1 MATGS
6 GRQQYYSPVGQPS
19 SGAGKYGS
27 GSPSATAFQPGV
39 AMEYTHD
46 LHLKMSKKI
55 AQLTKVIYALN
66 TKNDEH
72 EAAIATLKE
81 AHEEEVQQILSE
93 TREKILQYKSKISD
107 EMDLKRRI
115 ESLEE
120 SMELHERMK
129 RQALAEFESYRQQV
143 EDMQLCTEAQHTQ
156 RVVSMS
162 REVEEMRRSFE
173 DKLQTFSQAQSQ
185 FEQEKRSTLEEL
197 KGQHRQEI
205 QELLR
210 SHQSQNANYSKDQEK
225 LGHLHKTEVDSLSER
240 VEELKQDKKRLVE
253 EYEAKLTKAQA
264 FYERELEA
272 MKRAQQLS
280 ADNLL
285 AWKRT
290 ESDLRR
296 EFQTQE
302 AALQKTLGK
311 LRAELVRVTEEARE
325 NRERS
330 YKLQGSLAAA
340 EHSTK
345 ELTKQLDEVKQDS
358 EIVEI
363 RQKEAE
369 CDLEAAR
376 DRVQQQATEILL
388 KASQIGSLQA
398 TQMTQEAAIRD
409 LESERSRLK
418 DKVVRMEEE
427 RGALQSKS
435 QALEERHKHQIHT
448 LCEEKASYEREVS
461 NVRARYEE
469 EAGHLKEGQARMLDD
484 LSKKHRLSLEST
496 LNSAKKDKE
505 YLLTELEQQFA
516 KERTSLEEQKTL
528 LRQQLEDL
536 RAELTDKLMAANNE
550 VCLLQEQVCHG
561 EESACS
567 ADGQIS
573 TLKEAQDKLLEELDA
588 TRARLRETSNLL
600 TALQGE
606 MEMQKRHHEAK
617 LITTRE
623 EEKLKMDKMALE
635 LELKWTETLRQECKK
650 LREELREDHEEN
662 KAAALAQ
669 LAKSKEQE
677 LSSARESWQR
687 KVEDLLEQ
695 ISLLKQSLEMQ
706 LSQSQSSL
714 QQLQHQFS
722 QEREHLRM
730 QLDELQT
737 EHKRRQ
743 QHLQE
748 THCCAMQDLEHAR
761 QHDLKDVEERLR
773 HQHHV
778 DLQSLREAHRHSI
791 ETLKQQSEQE
801 LQTLRFELEDEGKA
815 MLASLRSE
823 LNHIHASA
831 VEHMRQTHQQESTA
845 AKLELESA
853 LENNRIQE
861 REMFIRITEL
871 QDEVARRKSHIA
883 QVDHQIHTLNEN
895 INTLTKELEL
905 KGKEVLRIRSEA
917 NQTHEQELNKKH
929 ERDLVEMHAVH
940 HRETNNMLSDFN
952 KAQELLRDKIS
963 ALQILLEGTED
974 KFRNRESR
982 PEDLQV
988 IAELKDMVTEREALV
1003 KKLVDDKKFYQLEL
1017 VNRETN
1023 FNKVF
1028 NANPNVGVINPLIKV
1043 LEYER
1048 DYMCAKCRQ
1057 VFTVNADFDQFY
1069 TFVPPTACPNLEGCN
1084 SCKFSCLSQGSEPSV
1099 CRDFQE
1105 IKIQEQVQRLS
1116 VGSIPRSMVVVLE
1129 DDLVDICKSGDDV
1142 TVYGVVCQRW
1152 KPFCPDSTC
1161 EVELVLKAN
1170 NIEVNN
1176 QQTTAALMMEDIQKE
1191 FKDFWESHRDDP
1203 IA

>member
-6 GRQQYYSPVGQPS
+6 GWQQQQYYCPAAAAAAAAGPGSKFSAPS
-19 SGAGKYGS
+19 SASSLQSAGI
-27 GSPSATAFQPGV
+27 A
-39 AMEYTHD
+39 AMEYTQD

-115 ESLEE
+115 QTLEE
-120 SMELHERMK
+120 SMELHDRMK
-129 RQALAEFESYRQQV
+129 RQALAEFESYRQRV

-173 DKLQTFSQAQSQ
+173 EKLRTFSQAQAQ
-185 FEQEKRSTLEEL
+185 FEQEKRAVLEEL
-197 KGQHRQEI
+197 KAQHRQEV

-210 SHQSQNANYSKDQEK
+210 SHQSQNADYSKDQEK
-225 LGHLHKTEVDSLSER
+225 LGQLHKAEVESLSER

-253 EYEAKLTKAQA
+253 EYEAKLIKAQA

-272 MKRAQQLS
+272 MTRTQQLT

-290 ESDLRR
+290 ESELRR

-311 LRAELVRVTEEARE
+311 LRTELARVTDEARE
-325 NRERS
+325 NREKS
-330 YKLQGSLAAA
+330 HKLHSSLSAA
-340 EHSTK
+340 EGSVK
-345 ELTKQLDEVKQDS
+345 DLTRQLDEVTQNS

-369 CDLEAAR
+369 CELEAAR

-388 KASQIGSLQA
+388 KASQISSLQA
-398 TQMTQEAAIRD
+398 NQMTQEAAIRD
-409 LESERSRLK
+409 LDNERSRLK
-418 DKVVRMEEE
+418 DKVLRMEEE
-427 RGALQSKS
+427 REALQTQS
-435 QALEERHKHQIHT
+435 QALDDRQRQQIQSLEKVRV
-448 LCEEKASYEREVS
+448 LCLLPQYEDEASQTR
-461 NVRARYEE
+461 
-469 EAGHLKEGQARMLDD
+469 EGQARALEEVV
-484 LSKKHRLSLEST
+484 KKHRVTLENA
-496 LNSAKKDKE
+496 LNNAERDKN
-505 YLLTELEQQFA
+505 
-516 KERTSLEEQKTL
+516 R
-528 LRQQLEDL
+528 
-536 RAELTDKLMAANNE
+536 
-550 VCLLQEQVCHG
+550 LLQLSRLQREVQQGEQDMG
-561 EESACS
+561 AAE
-567 ADGQIS
+567 GQIS

-600 TALQGE
+600 TALQVRGE
-606 MEMQKRHHEAK
+606 LETQQRHHEAK
-617 LITTRE
+617 LITTKE

-650 LREELREDHEEN
+650 LREELREEHEED
-662 KAAALAQ
+662 KASALAQ
-669 LAKSKEQE
+669 LAQSKEQE
-677 LSSARESWQR
+677 LGGARESWQR

-714 QQLQHQFS
+714 QQLQHQFG

-737 EHKRRQ
+737 EHQRRQ
-743 QHLQE
+743 HRLQE
-748 THCCAMQDLEHAR
+748 AHCCAMQDQERTR
-761 QHDLKDVEERLR
+761 QRDLKERLR
-773 HQHHV
+773 HHHHAE
-778 DLQSLREAHRHSI
+778 LQSLREAHRQSL

-831 VEHMRQTHQQESTA
+831 IEHLRQTHQQESA
-845 AKLELESA
+845 VAKVELEKT
-853 LENNRIQE
+853 LEHNRIQE
-861 REMFIRITEL
+861 RELLSRITEL
-871 QDEVARRKSHIA
+871 QEEVSRRKNHIA
-883 QVDHQIHTLNEN
+883 QLDHQIHTLNEN
-895 INTLTKELEL
+895 ISTLTKELEL
-905 KGKEVLRIRSEA
+905 KGKEVLKIRSEA
-917 NQTHEQELNKKH
+917 NQQIRVHEQELVKRH
-929 ERDLVEMHAVH
+929 ERELAELSAVH
-940 HRETNNMLSDFN
+940 SRETQNMLSDFN
-952 KAQELLRDKIS
+952 KAQEVLKDKIS
-963 ALQILLEGTED
+963 ALQILLEGSED

-982 PEDLQV
+982 PEDLQI
-988 IAELKDMVTEREALV
+988 IAELKDMVSERESLV

-1028 NANPNVGVINPLIKV
+1028 NASPNVGVINPLIKQKKKNEKTAASRLSSSPNLRA
-1043 LEYER
+1043 LEAAGTGVGVVGTGGGPPPQPPYPPPPPPAQPGRLEPIPNSPFHHLEFNSN
-1048 DYMCAKCRQ
+1048 KPLP
-1057 VFTVNADFDQFY
+1057 
-1069 TFVPPTACPNLEGCN
+1069 PPTPPTEPK
-1084 SCKFSCLSQGSEPSV
+1084 KFM
-1099 CRDFQE
+1099 R
-1105 IKIQEQVQRLS
+1105 
-1116 VGSIPRSMVVVLE
+1116 
-1129 DDLVDICKSGDDV
+1129 
-1142 TVYGVVCQRW
+1142 
-1152 KPFCPDSTC
+1152 
-1161 EVELVLKAN
+1161 
-1170 NIEVNN
+1170 
-1176 QQTTAALMMEDIQKE
+1176 
-1191 FKDFWESHRDDP
+1191 
-1203 IA
+1203 

>member
-1 MATGS
+1 QS
-6 GRQQYYSPVGQPS
+6 KRLS
-19 SGAGKYGS
+19 SMTY
-27 GSPSATAFQPGV
+27 
-39 AMEYTHD
+39 
-46 LHLKMSKKI
+46 
-55 AQLTKVIYALN
+55 VIYALN

-93 TREKILQYKSKISD
+93 TREKILLYKSKISD

-115 ESLEE
+115 QSLEE
-120 SMELHERMK
+120 SLELHERMK

-173 DKLQTFSQAQSQ
+173 EKLQTFSQAQAQ

-197 KGQHRQEI
+197 KAQHRQEI
-205 QELLR
+205 QDLLR

-225 LGHLHKTEVDSLSER
+225 LGHLHKAEVESLSER

-253 EYEAKLTKAQA
+253 EYEAKLNKAQA
-264 FYERELEA
+264 FYEREVEA
-272 MKRAQQLS
+272 MRRAQQLS

-285 AWKRT
+285 AWKHT
-290 ESDLRR
+290 EADLRR
-296 EFQTQE
+296 EFQAQE

-311 LRAELVRVTEEARE
+311 LRAELARVTEEARE

-340 EHSTK
+340 ENNNK

-369 CDLEAAR
+369 CELEAAR

-418 DKVVRMEEE
+418 DKVVRLEEE
-427 RGALQSKS
+427 RGALQDKS
-435 QALEERHKHQIHT
+435 QALEERHRQQIHA
-448 LCEEKASYEREVS
+448 LEKVCEKASYEKEVS

-469 EAGHLKEGQARMLDD
+469 EAGHMKEGQARMLDD
-484 LSKKHRLSLEST
+484 LSKKHRLALEST
-496 LNSAKKDKE
+496 LHSAKRDKE
-505 YLLTELEQQFA
+505 CLLAVGST
-516 KERTSLEEQKTL
+516 RTQTPTQTSTREWKPICVCPSLSISLPPQ
-528 LRQQLEDL
+528 
-536 RAELTDKLMAANNE
+536 
-550 VCLLQEQVCHG
+550 VCLLQEQVSHG
-561 EESACS
+561 EEAAST

-623 EEKLKMDKMALE
+623 EEKMKMDKMALE

-650 LREELREDHEEN
+650 LREELREDHEED

-669 LAKSKEQE
+669 LARSKEQE
-677 LSSARESWQR
+677 LGCARESWQR

-748 THCCAMQDLEHAR
+748 THHCALQDLEHVR
-761 QHDLKDVEERLR
+761 QHDLKERLR

-778 DLQSLREAHRHSI
+778 DLQSLREAHRHSL

-831 VEHMRQTHQQESTA
+831 VEHMRQTHQQETTA

-853 LENNRIQE
+853 LENSRIQE
-861 REMFIRITEL
+861 REMFARITEL

-883 QVDHQIHTLNEN
+883 QLDHQIHTLNEN
-895 INTLTKELEL
+895 ISTLTKELEL

-917 NQTHEQELNKKH
+917 NQQIRVHEQEVTKKH
-929 ERDLVEMHAVH
+929 ERDLIEMHAIH
-940 HRETNNMLSDFN
+940 NRETQNMLSDFN
-952 KAQELLRDKIS
+952 KAQELLKDKIT

-1043 LEYER
+1043 SSGSYPPEST
-1048 DYMCAKCRQ
+1048 DSPIGSPDPQRQ
-1057 VFTVNADFDQFY
+1057 EWYAQY
-1069 TFVPPTACPNLEGCN
+1069 
-1084 SCKFSCLSQGSEPSV
+1084 FS
-1099 CRDFQE
+1099 F
-1105 IKIQEQVQRLS
+1105 
-1116 VGSIPRSMVVVLE
+1116 
-1129 DDLVDICKSGDDV
+1129 
-1142 TVYGVVCQRW
+1142 
-1152 KPFCPDSTC
+1152 
-1161 EVELVLKAN
+1161 
-1170 NIEVNN
+1170 
-1176 QQTTAALMMEDIQKE
+1176 
-1191 FKDFWESHRDDP
+1191 
-1203 IA
+1203 

>member
-6 GRQQYYSPVGQPS
+6 GWQQYYCPAGQGKFS
-19 SGAGKYGS
+19 SSSAS
-27 GSPSATAFQPGV
+27 GMSFQSGI
-39 AMEYTHD
+39 AMEYTQD
-46 LHLKMSKKI
+46 LHLKISKKI

-115 ESLEE
+115 QSLEE
-120 SMELHERMK
+120 SVELHERMK
-129 RQALAEFESYRQQV
+129 RQALAEFESYRQRV

-173 DKLQTFSQAQSQ
+173 EKLRTFSQAQAQ
-185 FEQEKRSTLEEL
+185 FEQEKRAALEEL
-197 KGQHRQEI
+197 KAQHRQEI

-225 LGHLHKTEVDSLSER
+225 LGQLHKAEVDSLTER

-253 EYEAKLTKAQA
+253 EYEAKLSKAQA

-272 MKRAQQLS
+272 MKRTQQLTT
-280 ADNLL
+280 DNLL

-290 ESDLRR
+290 EAELRR

-311 LRAELVRVTEEARE
+311 LRAELARVTDEARE
-325 NRERS
+325 NREKS
-330 YKLQGSLAAA
+330 HKLQASLTTA
-340 EHSTK
+340 ENTIK
-345 ELTKQLDEVKQDS
+345 DLNKQLDEVTQNS

-369 CDLEAAR
+369 CELEAAR

-388 KASQIGSLQA
+388 KASQISSLQA

-409 LESERSRLK
+409 LDNERSRLK
-418 DKVVRMEEE
+418 DKVLRLEEE
-427 RGALQSKS
+427 REALHSQSQTLDERQKQQIQS
-435 QALEERHKHQIHT
+435 LEKT
-448 LCEEKASYEREVS
+448 LREEKASQEKDMNNIEFTLKFLNDILAFLFVFVFVLDL
-461 NVRARYEE
+461 NVWFS
-469 EAGHLKEGQARMLDD
+469 Q
-484 LSKKHRLSLEST
+484 
-496 LNSAKKDKE
+496 
-505 YLLTELEQQFA
+505 ELEQQFE
-516 KERTSLEEQKTL
+516 KERLSLEEQKTL
-528 LRQQLEDL
+528 LKQQLDEL
-536 RAELTDKLMAANNE
+536 REELTSKLTAVSRLQQE
-550 VCLLQEQVCHG
+550 VQQGEQDIKTA
-561 EESACS
+561 E
-567 ADGQIS
+567 GQIS

-606 MEMQKRHHEAK
+606 LETQKCQHEAK
-617 LITTRE
+617 LITTKE

-635 LELKWTETLRQECKK
+635 LELRWTETLRQECKK
-650 LREELREDHEEN
+650 LREELREEHEED
-662 KAAALAQ
+662 KASALAQ
-669 LAKSKEQE
+669 LAQNKEQE
-677 LSSARESWQR
+677 LSNARESWQR

-695 ISLLKQSLEMQ
+695 VQLIWICAQNSMGMCISLLKQSLEMQ

-730 QLDELQT
+730 QLDDLQS
-737 EHKRRQ
+737 EHQRRQ
-743 QHLQE
+743 QRLQE
-748 THCCAMQDLEHAR
+748 VHCCAMQDLEHAR
-761 QHDLKDVEERLR
+761 QRDLKVG
-773 HQHHV
+773 V
-778 DLQSLREAHRHSI
+778 DGLYELQSLREAHRQSI

-831 VEHMRQTHQQESTA
+831 IEHLRQTHQQESAA
-845 AKLELESA
+845 AKVELEKT

-861 REMFIRITEL
+861 RELLGRITEL
-871 QDEVARRKSHIA
+871 QEEVSRRKNHIA
-883 QVDHQIHTLNEN
+883 QLDHQIHTLNEN
-895 INTLTKELEL
+895 ISTLTKELEL
-905 KGKEVLRIRSEA
+905 KGKEVLKIRSEA
-917 NQTHEQELNKKH
+917 NQQIRAHEQELTKRH
-929 ERDLVEMHAVH
+929 ERELAELSAVH
-940 HRETNNMLSDFN
+940 NRETQNMLSDFN
-952 KAQELLRDKIS
+952 KAQEVLKDKIS
-963 ALQILLEGTED
+963 ALQILLEGTEE

-982 PEDLQV
+982 PEDLQL
-988 IAELKDMVTEREALV
+988 IAELKEMVSERESLV

-1028 NANPNVGVINPLIKV
+1028 NASPNVGVINPLIKQKKKNEKTTGSRFSSSPNLRA
-1043 LEYER
+1043 LEAAGMGMGVATQPSRLEPIPNSPLHHLELNSN
-1048 DYMCAKCRQ
+1048 KPLP
-1057 VFTVNADFDQFY
+1057 
-1069 TFVPPTACPNLEGCN
+1069 PPTPPTEPKKFMSSWSGEG
-1084 SCKFSCLSQGSEPSV
+1084 FS
-1099 CRDFQE
+1099 
-1105 IKIQEQVQRLS
+1105 RL
-1116 VGSIPRSMVVVLE
+1116 L
-1129 DDLVDICKSGDDV
+1129 
-1142 TVYGVVCQRW
+1142 Q
-1152 KPFCPDSTC
+1152 
-1161 EVELVLKAN
+1161 
-1170 NIEVNN
+1170 NIGG
-1176 QQTTAALMMEDIQKE
+1176 
-1191 FKDFWESHRDDP
+1191 R
-1203 IA
+1203 

>member
-1 MATGS
+1 MVEHYS
-6 GRQQYYSPVGQPS
+6 GCF
-19 SGAGKYGS
+19 K
-27 GSPSATAFQPGV
+27 
-39 AMEYTHD
+39 
-46 LHLKMSKKI
+46 HLVYN
-55 AQLTKVIYALN
+55 TKFVIYALN

-107 EMDLKRRI
+107 EMDLKKRI
-115 ESLEE
+115 QSLEE

-129 RQALAEFESYRQQV
+129 RQALAEFESYRQRV

-173 DKLQTFSQAQSQ
+173 EKLRTFSQAQAQ
-185 FEQEKRSTLEEL
+185 FEQEKRATLEEL
-197 KGQHRQEI
+197 KAEHRQEI

-225 LGHLHKTEVDSLSER
+225 LVQLHKAEVDSLTER

-253 EYEAKLTKAQA
+253 EYEAKLSKAQA

-272 MKRAQQLS
+272 MKRTQQLT

-290 ESDLRR
+290 EAELRR

-311 LRAELVRVTEEARE
+311 LRAELARVSDEARE

-330 YKLQGSLAAA
+330 YKLQSSLNTA
-340 EHSTK
+340 ESTVK
-345 ELTKQLDEVKQDS
+345 VSDLTKQLDEVTQNS

-369 CDLEAAR
+369 CELEAAR

-388 KASQIGSLQA
+388 KASQISSLQA

-409 LESERSRLK
+409 LDNERNRLK

-427 RGALQSKS
+427 REALQSQGQALDERQKQQL
-435 QALEERHKHQIHT
+435 QALEKVRVCDGEVFCIHVGQEAALLQWWT
-448 LCEEKASYEREVS
+448 EANVS
-461 NVRARYEE
+461 FSQ
-469 EAGHLKEGQARMLDD
+469 G
-484 LSKKHRLSLEST
+484 
-496 LNSAKKDKE
+496 
-505 YLLTELEQQFA
+505 ELE
-516 KERTSLEEQKTL
+516 T
-528 LRQQLEDL
+528 
-536 RAELTDKLMAANNE
+536 
-550 VCLLQEQVCHG
+550 
-561 EESACS
+561 
-567 ADGQIS
+567 
-573 TLKEAQDKLLEELDA
+573 
-588 TRARLRETSNLL
+588 
-600 TALQGE
+600 
-606 MEMQKRHHEAK
+606 QKRQHEAK
-617 LITTRE
+617 LITTKE
-623 EEKLKMDKMALE
+623 EEKHKMDKMALE

-650 LREELREDHEEN
+650 LREELKEEHEEDKN
-662 KAAALAQ
+662 SALAQ
-669 LAKSKEQE
+669 LAQSKEQE
-677 LSSARESWQR
+677 LSNARESWQR

-730 QLDELQT
+730 QLEELQT
-737 EHKRRQ
+737 EHQRRQ
-743 QHLQE
+743 HRLQE
-748 THCCAMQDLEHAR
+748 AHRCAMQDMEHAR
-761 QHDLKDVEERLR
+761 QRDLKERLR
-773 HQHHV
+773 HHHHAE
-778 DLQSLREAHRHSI
+778 LQSLREAHRQSI

-831 VEHMRQTHQQESTA
+831 IEHLRQTHQHESAA
-845 AKLELESA
+845 AKAELEKTI
-853 LENNRIQE
+853 ENNRTQE
-861 REMFIRITEL
+861 RELLGRISEL
-871 QDEVARRKSHIA
+871 QEEVTRRKNHIA
-883 QVDHQIHTLNEN
+883 QLDHQIHTLNEN
-895 INTLTKELEL
+895 ISTLTKELEL
-905 KGKEVLRIRSEA
+905 KGKEVLKIRSEA
-917 NQTHEQELNKKH
+917 NQQIRAHEQELTKRH
-929 ERDLVEMHAVH
+929 ERELAELSAVH
-940 HRETNNMLSDFN
+940 SRETQNMLSDFN
-952 KAQELLRDKIS
+952 KAQELLKDKIS

-982 PEDLQV
+982 PEDLQL
-988 IAELKDMVTEREALV
+988 IAELKDMVSERETLV

-1028 NANPNVGVINPLIKV
+1028 TASPNVGVINPLIKQKRKN
-1043 LEYER
+1043 E
-1048 DYMCAKCRQ
+1048 K
-1057 VFTVNADFDQFY
+1057 
-1069 TFVPPTACPNLEGCN
+1069 TAASRLSSSPNVRALEGAGMGMGLPIPN
-1084 SCKFSCLSQGSEPSV
+1084 SPLHHLELNSNKPL
-1099 CRDFQE
+1099 
-1105 IKIQEQVQRLS
+1105 QRINYPITGL
-1116 VGSIPRSMVVVLE
+1116 RSTFTEV
-1129 DDLVDICKSGDDV
+1129 SRG
-1142 TVYGVVCQRW
+1142 QR
-1152 KPFCPDSTC
+1152 
-1161 EVELVLKAN
+1161 
-1170 NIEVNN
+1170 
-1176 QQTTAALMMEDIQKE
+1176 
-1191 FKDFWESHRDDP
+1191 
-1203 IA
+1203 

>member
-1 MATGS
+1 AAHQRQS
-6 GRQQYYSPVGQPS
+6 GI
-19 SGAGKYGS
+19 
-27 GSPSATAFQPGV
+27 
-39 AMEYTHD
+39 AMEYTQD

-107 EMDLKRRI
+107 EMDLKKRI
-115 ESLEE
+115 QSLEE

-129 RQALAEFESYRQQV
+129 RQALAEFESYRQRV

-173 DKLQTFSQAQSQ
+173 EKLRTFSQAQAQ
-185 FEQEKRSTLEEL
+185 FEQEKRATLEEL
-197 KGQHRQEI
+197 KAEHRQEI

-225 LGHLHKTEVDSLSER
+225 LVQLHKA
-240 VEELKQDKKRLVE
+240 EELKQDKKRLVE
-253 EYEAKLTKAQA
+253 EYEAKLSKAQA

-272 MKRAQQLS
+272 MKRTQQLT

-290 ESDLRR
+290 EAELRR

-311 LRAELVRVTEEARE
+311 LRAELARVSDEARE

-330 YKLQGSLAAA
+330 YKLQSSLNTA
-340 EHSTK
+340 ESTD
-345 ELTKQLDEVKQDS
+345 LTKQLDEVTQNS

-369 CDLEAAR
+369 CELEAAR

-388 KASQIGSLQA
+388 KASQISSLQA

-409 LESERSRLK
+409 LDNERNRLK

-427 RGALQSKS
+427 REALQSQGQALDERQKQQL
-435 QALEERHKHQIHT
+435 QALEKKVSH
-448 LCEEKASYEREVS
+448 EKDVNSL
-461 NVRARYEE
+461 RARYEE
-469 EAGHLKEGQARMLDD
+469 ETSQMKESQARALEEVA
-484 LSKKHRLSLEST
+484 KKNRVTLETALNNAEKDKNRLLSL
-496 LNSAKKDKE
+496 
-505 YLLTELEQQFA
+505 F
-516 KERTSLEEQKTL
+516 SLPHS
-528 LRQQLEDL
+528 
-536 RAELTDKLMAANNE
+536 
-550 VCLLQEQVCHG
+550 VCLSSLQVSRLQQEVQQG
-561 EESACS
+561 ENDIKTAE
-567 ADGQIS
+567 GQIS

-606 MEMQKRHHEAK
+606 LETQKRQHEAK
-617 LITTRE
+617 LITTKE
-623 EEKLKMDKMALE
+623 EEKHKMDKMALE

-650 LREELREDHEEN
+650 LREELKEEHEEDKN
-662 KAAALAQ
+662 SALAQ
-669 LAKSKEQE
+669 LAQSKEQE
-677 LSSARESWQR
+677 LSNARESWQR

-730 QLDELQT
+730 QLEELQT
-737 EHKRRQ
+737 EHQRRQ
-743 QHLQE
+743 HRLQE
-748 THCCAMQDLEHAR
+748 AHRCAMQDMEHAR
-761 QHDLKDVEERLR
+761 QRDLKERLR
-773 HQHHV
+773 HHHHAE
-778 DLQSLREAHRHSI
+778 LQSLREAHRQSI

-831 VEHMRQTHQQESTA
+831 IEHLRQTHQHESAA
-845 AKLELESA
+845 AKAELEKTI
-853 LENNRIQE
+853 ENNRTQE
-861 REMFIRITEL
+861 RELLGRISEL
-871 QDEVARRKSHIA
+871 QEEVTRRKNHIA
-883 QVDHQIHTLNEN
+883 QLDHQIHTLNEN
-895 INTLTKELEL
+895 ISTLTKELEL
-905 KGKEVLRIRSEA
+905 KGKEVLKIRSEA
-917 NQTHEQELNKKH
+917 NQQIRYDSVAHEQELTKRH
-929 ERDLVEMHAVH
+929 ERELAELSAVH
-940 HRETNNMLSDFN
+940 SRETQNMLSDFN
-952 KAQELLRDKIS
+952 KAQELLKDKIS

-982 PEDLQV
+982 PEDLQL
-988 IAELKDMVTEREALV
+988 IAELKDMVSERETLV

-1028 NANPNVGVINPLIKV
+1028 TASPNVGVINPLIKQKRKN
-1043 LEYER
+1043 E
-1048 DYMCAKCRQ
+1048 K
-1057 VFTVNADFDQFY
+1057 
-1069 TFVPPTACPNLEGCN
+1069 TAASRLSSSPNVRALEGAGMGMG
-1084 SCKFSCLSQGSEPSV
+1084 LVGTGSEPIPNSPLHHLELNSNKPLAPLTPPTEPKKFMSPPETKDSAIDSPDAQ
-1099 CRDFQE
+1099 RQE
-1105 IKIQEQVQRLS
+1105 WFAQYFS
-1116 VGSIPRSMVVVLE
+1116 
-1129 DDLVDICKSGDDV
+1129 
-1142 TVYGVVCQRW
+1142 
-1152 KPFCPDSTC
+1152 F
-1161 EVELVLKAN
+1161 
-1170 NIEVNN
+1170 
-1176 QQTTAALMMEDIQKE
+1176 
-1191 FKDFWESHRDDP
+1191 
-1203 IA
+1203 

>member
-1 MATGS
+1 
-6 GRQQYYSPVGQPS
+6 
-19 SGAGKYGS
+19 
-27 GSPSATAFQPGV
+27 
-39 AMEYTHD
+39 MEYTQD

-81 AHEEEVQQILSE
+81 AHEEEVHP
-93 TREKILQYKSKISD
+93 TRLFQYKSKISD

-115 ESLEE
+115 QSLEE

-129 RQALAEFESYRQQV
+129 RQALAEFESYRQRV

-173 DKLQTFSQAQSQ
+173 EKLRTFSQAQAQ
-185 FEQEKRSTLEEL
+185 FEQEKRAALEEL
-197 KGQHRQEI
+197 KAQHRQEI

-225 LGHLHKTEVDSLSER
+225 LGQLHKAEVDSLTER

-253 EYEAKLTKAQA
+253 EYEAKLSKAQA

-272 MKRAQQLS
+272 MKRTQQLT

-290 ESDLRR
+290 EAELRR

-311 LRAELVRVTEEARE
+311 LRAELARVSDEARE
-325 NRERS
+325 NREKS
-330 YKLQGSLAAA
+330 HKLQASLTTA
-340 EHSTK
+340 ESTIK
-345 ELTKQLDEVKQDS
+345 DLTKQLDEVTQNS

-369 CDLEAAR
+369 CELEAAR

-388 KASQIGSLQA
+388 KASQISSLQA

-409 LESERSRLK
+409 LDNERSRLK
-418 DKVVRMEEE
+418 DKVLRMEEE
-427 RGALQSKS
+427 REALHSQS
-435 QALEERHKHQIHT
+435 QAMDERQKQQIQSLEKT
-448 LCEEKASYEREVS
+448 LHEEKVS
-461 NVRARYEE
+461 HEKDMNNVRARYEE
-469 EAGHLKEGQARMLDD
+469 EASQMKESQARALEEVA
-484 LSKKHRLSLEST
+484 KKHRVTLENA
-496 LNSAKKDKE
+496 LNNAEKDKNR
-505 YLLTELEQQFA
+505 LLAELEQQFE
-516 KERTSLEEQKTL
+516 KERLSLEEQKTL
-528 LRQQLEDL
+528 LRQQLDEL
-536 RAELTDKLMAANNE
+536 KEELTSKLTSANEE
-550 VCLLQEQVCHG
+550 VSRLQGEVQQGEQDIG
-561 EESACS
+561 TAE
-567 ADGQIS
+567 GQIS

-606 MEMQKRHHEAK
+606 LETQKRQHEAK
-617 LITTRE
+617 LITTKE

-635 LELKWTETLRQECKK
+635 LELKWTETLRCECKK
-650 LREELREDHEEN
+650 LREELREEHEED
-662 KAAALAQ
+662 KTSALAQ
-669 LAKSKEQE
+669 LAQTKEQE
-677 LSSARESWQR
+677 LSNARESWQR

-737 EHKRRQ
+737 EHQRRQ
-743 QHLQE
+743 HRLQE
-748 THCCAMQDLEHAR
+748 VHCCAMQDLEHAR
-761 QHDLKDVEERLR
+761 QRDLKELEERLR
-773 HQHHV
+773 HHHHAE
-778 DLQSLREAHRHSI
+778 LQSLREAHRQSI

-831 VEHMRQTHQQESTA
+831 IEHLRQTHQQESA
-845 AKLELESA
+845 VAKAELEKT

-861 REMFIRITEL
+861 RELLGRITEL
-871 QDEVARRKSHIA
+871 QEEVSRRKNHIA
-883 QVDHQIHTLNEN
+883 QLDHQIHTLNEN
-895 INTLTKELEL
+895 ISTLTKELEL
-905 KGKEVLRIRSEA
+905 KGKEVLKIRSEA
-917 NQTHEQELNKKH
+917 NQQIRVHEQELTKRH
-929 ERDLVEMHAVH
+929 ERELAELSTAHS
-940 HRETNNMLSDFN
+940 RETQNMLSDFN
-952 KAQELLRDKIS
+952 KAQEVLKDKIS
-963 ALQILLEGTED
+963 ALQILLEGTEE

-982 PEDLQV
+982 PEDLQI
-988 IAELKDMVTEREALV
+988 IAELKDMVSERESLV

-1028 NANPNVGVINPLIKV
+1028 NASPNVGVINPLIKV
-1043 LEYER
+1043 G
-1048 DYMCAKCRQ
+1048 
-1057 VFTVNADFDQFY
+1057 
-1069 TFVPPTACPNLEGCN
+1069 P
-1084 SCKFSCLSQGSEPSV
+1084 
-1099 CRDFQE
+1099 
-1105 IKIQEQVQRLS
+1105 
-1116 VGSIPRSMVVVLE
+1116 
-1129 DDLVDICKSGDDV
+1129 DI
-1142 TVYGVVCQRW
+1142 
-1152 KPFCPDSTC
+1152 
-1161 EVELVLKAN
+1161 L
-1170 NIEVNN
+1170 
-1176 QQTTAALMMEDIQKE
+1176 
-1191 FKDFWESHRDDP
+1191 
-1203 IA
+1203 